1 MSNFAAWGKKRIRI
15 PPRTGPPPH
24 IHCSPTP
31 VNVKRP
37 ATDNNLQIKVKDML
51 LEKIQS
57 PADIKHLSAQQL
69 HTLASEIR
77 QGILFR
83 TSLHGGH
90 VGPDLGFVEATI
102 AMHYVFDAPKDKFVF
117 DVSHQSY
124 PHKMLTGR
132 AFGFTDPERF
142 DEVSGYSSPLE
153 SPEYDN
159 FEIGHTSTSV
169 ALATGLQ
176 KGRDIVGGKENIV
189 AVIGDGSLSGGEAF
203 EGLNMAS
210 ELGTNIIIV
219 VNDNEMSIAENHGG
233 LYRNLALLR
242 QTQGQAE
249 CNYFRTFGFD
259 YHYVEQG
266 NDIETLIAAFREVKD
281 TPHPTVVHIH
291 TEKGHG
297 YQPAVD
303 NKEGWHWNMPFDL
316 KTGKNTTG
324 PFPETAAQA
333 LGNHLREEMKR
344 DPKLV
349 CISAAVPSSIG
360 FGPAQRQ
367 DAGPQHQDVGIAEEE
382 AIAMASGMAKR
393 GAHPVFSTYATFIQ
407 RTYDQIAQDLCVNGN
422 PAVINVIG
430 ASVFGLNDFTHIS
443 FFDIPMLSH
452 IPNLVYLA
460 PTTVEEM
467 IAMEDWAIRQ
477 DQYSV
482 AIRVPEG
489 EVCHSDEH
497 YPTDYS
503 DLNRY
508 QTVHRGNRVA
518 LLALGSF
525 FDKGRRVARLLAA
538 EGIDATLINP
548 RYITGTDDEL
558 LRSLQADHQLVATL
572 EDGSV
577 DGGFG
582 ERIARFYGPTEM
594 KTLCFGVRKALYDRY
609 DVQQLLS
616 DNGLTDEQVAQRIIS
631 TL

>member
-1 MSNFAAWGKKRIRI
+1 
-15 PPRTGPPPH
+15 
-24 IHCSPTP
+24 
-31 VNVKRP
+31 
-37 ATDNNLQIKVKDML
+37 ML

-189 AVIGDGSLSGGEAF
+189 VVIGDGSLSGGEAF

-303 NKEGWHWNMPFDL
+303 NKEGWHWNMPFDP

-367 DAGPQHQDVGIAEEE
+367 AAGPQHQDVGIAEEE

-430 ASVFGLNDFTHIS
+430 ASVFGLNDLTHIS

-477 DQYSV
+477 DRYSV

-508 QTVHRGNRVA
+508 QTVHSGNRVA